1 MWAVIATLWPSCRC
15 AFRVENSIFDFHQKI
30 VYCVELHACE
40 CELAI
45 YCSPICKE
53 QHAPKHA
60 RHCVM
65 HVKQALKDQSE
76 AARARLRQEQARAA
90 VERAEWAAATKLRME
105 EEEQRRSHKARVQL
119 EEADR
124 ATKGAVLLAWR
135 KMTNSQIK
143 ARASV
148 AERMQ
153 KVVELV

>member
-1 MWAVIATLWPSCRC
+1 
-15 AFRVENSIFDFHQKI
+15 
-30 VYCVELHACE
+30 
-40 CELAI
+40 
-45 YCSPICKE
+45 
-53 QHAPKHA
+53 
-60 RHCVM
+60 M

-135 KMTNSQIK
+135 KMANSQIK
-143 ARASV
+143 ARANV